1 MPQVP
6 LVLFFYS
13 AFGLGL
19 LIRKILTFAS
29 PSAPV
34 SWRMWHN
41 AAQCAFFFGRC
52 IICQPLLVL
61 ASSPSSSELQALQ
74 VEAFSSVI
82 GLGMT
87 NLSMVFMQQMQ
98 TVDTLLF
105 CFINGVVF
113 ILWIIF
119 VLQMPLTDALHT
131 AYVGSIV
138 ITLVCVRQQR
148 DLEELERKSFDHQLL
163 NTRGLLLRGAEQVRR
178 QSTEVEFGFQ
188 MTLLERARCV
198 EDLNF

>member
-1 MPQVP
+1 MA
-6 LVLFFYS
+6 LHS
-13 AFGLGL
+13 ALLGL
-19 LIRKILTFAS
+19 LGLVILGHSPHVVLGPCDESAL
-29 PSAPV
+29 PSAL
-34 SWRMWHN
+34 
-41 AAQCAFFFGRC
+41 G

-148 DLEELERKSFDHQLL
+148 DLEAWKQRLERKSFDHQLL